1 MIMYRLLAIAL
12 LLAAG
17 IAGAQE
23 EKAPEKKIYRWV
35 DKNGKVQ
42 ISDQLPPDAVTQARK
57 EYSANSGRLKNE
69 VNPLTAEQQVLAD
82 KAAQENAAALE
93 RAEQIKRIEQ
103 GMMVNYETEADLQRF
118 FDDRTDLL
126 NETIISL
133 GASIQSR
140 RAQIIRVLN
149 EQSDAELAGLKI
161 PEDKSAWLKSNH
173 QELNAL
179 NLQLKEMGAHMKSL
193 QGEFD
198 AILKKY
204 REMKAALQTDAV
216 TPR

>member
-1 MIMYRLLAIAL
+1 MNRILAIAL
-12 LLAAG
+12 LLATG
-17 IAGAQE
+17 IASAQE
-23 EKAPEKKIYRWV
+23 QKAPEKKIYRWV
-35 DKNGKVQ
+35 DENGKIQ
-42 ISDQLPPDAVTQARK
+42 ISDQLPPEAVTQARK

-69 VNPLTAEQQVLAD
+69 VIPLTAAQQAQAD
-82 KAAQENAAALE
+82 KAAAEQALALE
-93 RAEQIKRIEQ
+93 QDEQIKRIEQ

-140 RAQIIRVLN
+140 RAQLIRVLN
-149 EQSDAELAGLKI
+149 ELSDAELAGRAL
-161 PEDKSAWLKSNH
+161 PADKSAWLKTNH

-179 NLQLKEMGAHMKSL
+179 DMQLHVMKTHIKTL

-198 AILKKY
+198 VILKKY
-204 REMKAALQTDAV
+204 REMKAALQAESGI
-216 TPR
+216 TP

>member
-1 MIMYRLLAIAL
+1 MNRPLAIAL
-12 LLAAG
+12 LLATG

-23 EKAPEKKIYRWV
+23 EKIPEKKIYRWI
-35 DKNGKVQ
+35 DENGKVQ
-42 ISDQLPPDAVTQARK
+42 ISDQLPPEAVTQARK
-57 EYSANSGRLKNE
+57 EYSANSGRLKKE
-69 VNPLTAEQQVLAD
+69 INPLTAEQQARAD
-82 KAAQENAAALE
+82 RAALE
-93 RAEQIKRIEQ
+93 RATALEQAEQIKRIEQ
-103 GMMVNYETEADLQRF
+103 GMLINYETEADLQRF

-149 EQSDAELAGLKI
+149 EQSDAELAGTKI
-161 PEDKSAWLKSNH
+161 AEDKSAWLKINH

-179 NLQLKEMGAHMKSL
+179 SLQMKEMNTHMKSL

-204 REMKAALQTDAV
+204 REMKAAQQSGAGA
-216 TPR
+216 TP

>member
-1 MIMYRLLAIAL
+1 MKRSLAIVL
-12 LLAAG
+12 LLATG
-17 IAGAQE
+17 LAGAQE

-42 ISDQLPPDAVTQARK
+42 ISDQLPPEAVMQARK

-69 VNPLTAEQQVLAD
+69 VNPLTAQQQALAD
-82 KAAQENAAALE
+82 KAALEQAAALE
-93 RAEQIKRIEQ
+93 RADQIKRIEQ
-103 GMMVNYETEADLQRF
+103 GMLVNYETEDDLQRF

-149 EQSDAELAGLKI
+149 EQSDAELAGTKI
-161 PEDKSAWLKSNH
+161 PGDKSAWLKSNH

-179 NLQLKEMGAHMKSL
+179 NLQMNEMEMHMKSL

-204 REMKAALQTDAV
+204 REMKAALQTDTGAL
-216 TPR
+216 P